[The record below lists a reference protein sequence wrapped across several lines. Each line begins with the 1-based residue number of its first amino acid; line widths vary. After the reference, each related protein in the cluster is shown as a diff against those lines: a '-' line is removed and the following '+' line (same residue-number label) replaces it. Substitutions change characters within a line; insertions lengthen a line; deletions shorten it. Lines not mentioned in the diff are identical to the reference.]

1 MRGANKKPL
10 GFGAQKKPRG
20 LKKPRHPAKDERGG
34 RRRSDTSESF
44 LRIRLV
50 LRAYWR
56 LLKKLRRYSG
66 KAAQGQSGTDARR
79 DREFEPRLQAD

>member
-44 LRIRLV
+44 LRVRLV
-50 LRAYWR
+50 LR
-56 LLKKLRRYSG
+56 LLEAPEKTEAILG

>member
-66 KAAQGQSGTDARR
+66 KAAKGQSGTDARR
-79 DREFEPRLQAD
+79 DREFEPRVQAD